1 MRLDYTPRAMRDEAP
16 DPRLSWLTRAIAAGV
31 GVSAVSALAWALA
44 TLGARP
50 LDGVEGDVL
59 FEADRVRA
67 GLALWVDPAAGA
79 HDYGAVPARYH
90 VLYPPLWS
98 AALSVFP
105 TAWAHVAARVVALSA
120 WLAALGLV
128 VRRTPRDRRR
138 WVALGALFVL
148 GSFHLTMYVAAGR
161 PDAVAVSLAVIALE
175 RACRRGRADAWV
187 GVLFALAVWTKPNVL
202 GLAAGVALAS
212 VARPGLVSLVA
223 GGVGASALIGGAL
236 HVASRGAFVEHL
248 LASTMQA
255 PSSTLWLAQVHDR
268 APFFAIPLALAGLV
282 GWRGRRDGAT
292 RIAACALLTSTAWAL
307 VSFAKIGSAANYL
320 LEPAGAAL
328 LVLAYAPAGALRFRA
343 EWSAGALL
351 GLQVAWTT
359 VASVRSA
366 TERVPLAFAQA
377 RALADVRATCAA
389 PGAVILAD
397 EPGLERMLNGRI
409 VATPFQST
417 HLARR
422 GAMPLGPW
430 LSDVRAPEVRCLVMQ
445 DDLLERPA
453 ERVSLEHDRFGAE
466 LRDALRARFA
476 LAWTRAGLR
485 FYTARR

>member
-1 MRLDYTPRAMRDEAP
+1 MRDEAL
-16 DPRLSWLTRAIAAGV
+16 DPRLAWLTRAIAV
-31 GVSAVSALAWALA
+31 ALAAAAAAAAAWALV
-44 TLGARP
+44 TLSARP

-67 GLALWVDPAAGA
+67 GLALWVDPTVGA

-98 AALSVFP
+98 ATISLVPS
-105 TAWAHVAARVVALSA
+105 AWSHIVARAVALAA
-120 WLAALGLV
+120 WLVALGLV
-128 VRRTPRDRRR
+128 VRCAPPSRRR
-138 WVALGALFVL
+138 LVALGALFVL

-161 PDAVAVSLAVIALE
+161 PDAVAVSLAVVALA
-175 RACRRGRADAWV
+175 RACRRGRADVWV
-187 GVLFALAVWTKPNVL
+187 GVLFAVAVWTKPNVL

-212 VARPGLVSLVA
+212 IARPGLGSLLA
-223 GGVGASALIGGAL
+223 GGLGASAIIGGVL
-236 HVASRGAFVEHL
+236 HAASRGAFVTHL

-255 PSSTLWLAQVHDR
+255 PSGALWSAQVHDR
-268 APFFAIPLALAGLV
+268 APFFAIPLALAGLLA
-282 GWRGRRDGAT
+282 WRGRRDGPT
-292 RIAACALLTSTAWAL
+292 RIAGAALLASTAWAL

-328 LVLAYAPAGALRFRA
+328 LVLAYAPPEALRVRSPA
-343 EWSAGALL
+343 TVGIVLA
-351 GLQVAWTT
+351 LQVAWTS
-359 VASVRSA
+359 VASVRSTA
-366 TERVPLAFAQA
+366 ERVPLAFAQA
-377 RALADVRATCAA
+377 KALADVRAACAG
-389 PGAVILAD
+389 PDAVILAD

-422 GAMPLGPW
+422 GALPVAPW

-445 DDLLERPA
+445 DDLLERPP

-466 LRDALRARFA
+466 LRAALRSRFA